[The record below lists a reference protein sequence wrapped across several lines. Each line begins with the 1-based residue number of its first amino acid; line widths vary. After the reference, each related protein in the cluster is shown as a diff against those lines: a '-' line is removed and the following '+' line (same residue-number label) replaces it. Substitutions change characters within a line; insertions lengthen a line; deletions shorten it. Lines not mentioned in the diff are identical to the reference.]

1 MLVRH
6 AAVSCGSLASE
17 LARRVGNPP
26 PSSYDARGLNV
37 NNMGEKLDVSK
48 QNQWK
53 KAAAEAAAKLVETGM
68 VVGLGTGSTA
78 AFVVSE
84 LGRRVAQE
92 GLRIVGIPTS
102 ERTAEHARSLKIP
115 LATLAEHTEIDL
127 TIDGA
132 DEVERGTLYLIKG
145 HGGALLREKIVA
157 AASKRMAVVA
167 DETKLVEHLGTHF
180 SVPVEVVPFG
190 WQATERK
197 LRQLGANPTLRL
209 GADKKPY
216 VTDGGHYIVDC
227 AYGPMQAPKEVAHRL
242 DHVVGTVEHG
252 LFLGFASQVF
262 VGGQR
267 GVTVL
272 MPKN

>member
-1 MLVRH
+1 
-6 AAVSCGSLASE
+6 
-17 LARRVGNPP
+17 
-26 PSSYDARGLNV
+26 
-37 NNMGEKLDVSK
+37 MGEKLDVSK

-167 DETKLVEHLGTHF
+167 DETKLVGHLGTHF